1 MRMRKR
7 RNLSPRMEKCAEVLI
22 DSPEEYYGQWLQRF
36 PAFRHVQ
43 LELGCGKGRFTTETA
58 ASMPDTLLV
67 AVEKVPDAMIIAM
80 ERTLE
85 RKLENVRF
93 LDFDAA
99 RLPVLFAPGEA
110 ERIYINFCDPWPKSR
125 DAKFRLTAPG
135 FLRLYADALPLGGQI
150 WFKTDNSPL
159 FDWSVEQFTR
169 EGWAISEL
177 THDLHANG
185 PVGVMTDYEAKF
197 TAEGLKINR
206 LVATRTAETK
216 TTAAGPVP
224 RIHNAALPD
233 ARGYERSVR
242 DNAPLRLVPTS
253 KELCRAF
260 YRVFA
265 HDPALFEDESKLVPY
280 VYGEA
285 AADAKFEV
293 RQKRVNNRPYY
304 IMLGEAVI
312 GELVFK
318 NVDAENKRCEMGIC
332 LVNDSVKNKGF
343 GTAAERLAL
352 DYAFGEL
359 GMETVLADCLLKNT
373 RSQHVLQKVGF
384 RFVSEDE
391 HMKYYRI
398 TRAQY
403 EAQNAEA

>member
-7 RNLSPRMEKCAEVLI
+7 HNLSPRIEKCADVLI
-22 DSPEEYYGQWLQRF
+22 DTPEQYRGQWLQRF

-43 LELGCGKGRFTTETA
+43 LELGCGKGRFTTDTA
-58 ASMPDTLLV
+58 ASQPDTLLV

-99 RLPVLFAPGEA
+99 RLPELFAPGEA

-150 WFKTDNSPL
+150 WFKTDNGPL

-206 LVATRTAETK
+206 LVATRTEETK

-224 RIHNAALPD
+224 RLRDAALAD
-233 ARGYERSVR
+233 ARGIK
-242 DNAPLRLVPTS
+242 APIEADLRLVPST
-253 KELCRAF
+253 KELCRAY
-260 YRVFA
+260 YRAFE
-265 HDPALFEDESKLVPY
+265 HDPALFEDKSRLMPY
-280 VYGEA
+280 VYDEA
-285 AADAKFEV
+285 AADAKFEA
-293 RQKRVNNRPYY
+293 RSKLTDRRPFY
-304 IMLGEAVI
+304 ILLSDQVI
-312 GELVFK
+312 GELVLK
-318 NVDAENKRCEMGIC
+318 NIEPGKKSCTLGIC
-332 LVNDSVKNKGF
+332 LVNDKVKNKGY

-352 DYAFGEL
+352 DYAFGTL
-359 GMETVLADCLLKNT
+359 GMDEVLADTLLQNT
-373 RSQHVLQKVGF
+373 RSQHVLNKLGF

-391 HMKYYRI
+391 HLKYYRI
-398 TRAQY
+398 TREQY
-403 EAQNAEA
+403 EVSRAAEA

>member
-7 RNLSPRMEKCAEVLI
+7 RNLSPRMEKCADVLI
-22 DSPEEYYGQWLQRF
+22 DTPEEYRGQWLQRF

-43 LELGCGKGRFTTETA
+43 LELGCGKGRFTTDTA
-58 ASMPDTLLV
+58 AAMPDTLLV
-67 AVEKVPDAMIIAM
+67 AIEKVPDAMIIAM

-85 RKLENVRF
+85 RGLNNVRF

-99 RLPVLFAPGEA
+99 RLPELFAPGEA

-150 WFKTDNSPL
+150 WFKTDNGPL

-197 TAEGLKINR
+197 YAEGLKISR

-224 RIHNAALPD
+224 RLRDAALAD
-233 ARGYERSVR
+233 ARGIKASIEA
-242 DNAPLRLVPTS
+242 DLRLVPST
-253 KELCRAF
+253 KELCRAY
-260 YRVFA
+260 YRVFE
-265 HDPALFEDESKLVPY
+265 HDPALFEDKSKLVPY
-280 VYGEA
+280 VYDEA
-285 AADAKFEV
+285 AADAKFEA
-293 RQKRVNNRPYY
+293 RSKLTDRRPYY
-304 IMLGEAVI
+304 ILLGDQVI
-312 GELVFK
+312 GELVLK
-318 NVDAENKRCEMGIC
+318 NIEPGKRSCTLGIC
-332 LVNDSVKNKGF
+332 LVNDKVKNKGY
-343 GTAAERLAL
+343 GTAAEQLAL
-352 DYAFGEL
+352 DYAFDEL
-359 GMETVLADCLLKNT
+359 GMDEVLADTLLQNT
-373 RSQHVLQKVGF
+373 RSQHVLNKLGF

-391 HMKYYRI
+391 HLKYYRM
-398 TRAQY
+398 TREQY
-403 EAQNAEA
+403 EASRAAGA

>member
-1 MRMRKR
+1 M
-7 RNLSPRMEKCAEVLI
+7 
-22 DSPEEYYGQWLQRF
+22 
-36 PAFRHVQ
+36 
-43 LELGCGKGRFTTETA
+43 
-58 ASMPDTLLV
+58 
-67 AVEKVPDAMIIAM
+67 
-80 ERTLE
+80 
-85 RKLENVRF
+85 
-93 LDFDAA
+93 
-99 RLPVLFAPGEA
+99 
-110 ERIYINFCDPWPKSR
+110 
-125 DAKFRLTAPG
+125 
-135 FLRLYADALPLGGQI
+135 
-150 WFKTDNSPL
+150 
-159 FDWSVEQFTR
+159 
-169 EGWAISEL
+169 
-177 THDLHANG
+177 
-185 PVGVMTDYEAKF
+185 
-197 TAEGLKINR
+197 
-206 LVATRTAETK
+206 
-216 TTAAGPVP
+216 P

-280 VYGEA
+280 VYDEA
-285 AADAKFEV
+285 AADAKFED